1 VKPTSEMTDQEAACF
16 INLKKAM
23 NDAIMSKEYLENAR
37 HLAPNDDVNDCI
49 TTAIREMNELLFDI
63 KCAVQSLTK

>member
-1 VKPTSEMTDQEAACF
+1 MKPTSEMTQQESACF
-16 INLKKAM
+16 VNLKKAM

-37 HLAPNDDVNDCI
+37 HLAPNDEVSDHI

-63 KCAVQSLTK
+63 KCAVQSLTN

>member
-1 VKPTSEMTDQEAACF
+1 MKPTSEMTEQEGACF
-16 INLKKAM
+16 VNLKKAM

-37 HLAPNDDVNDCI
+37 HLAPSHEVSDHI

>member
-1 VKPTSEMTDQEAACF
+1 MTDQEAACF

>member
-1 VKPTSEMTDQEAACF
+1 MKPTNEMTQQESACF
-16 INLKKAM
+16 VNLKKAM

-37 HLAPNDDVNDCI
+37 HLSPNDEVSDCI

-63 KCAVQSLTK
+63 KCAVQSLTN